1 MGKVSIVYGDIEIE
15 KRKFHHSKNLIFL
28 KSKDIDNIQL
38 SRMVS
43 SGEKNYKSFIS
54 LYGLW
59 L

>member
-1 MGKVSIVYGDIEIE
+1 MGKESIVYGDIEIE

-43 SGEKNYKSFIS
+43 SGEKNYKSFIY
-54 LYGLW
+54 LYGL
-59 L
+59 